1 MNTGGINFLT
11 EIILPRRRGVFLMRN
26 YRILRYYPKVDCLV
40 LYLLIL
46 FLLEIND
53 SVIKIKNW
61 EIPNSTLDIS
71 VKGVHCWPFGLPA
84 SFCIC
89 KVVSPQ
95 ITTPRLKPKTPPQ
108 QPYRLFTLYLSR
120 GTTSLYLWSIGRDR
134 LHVSLDLDS
143 VRRV

>member
-71 VKGVHCWPFGLPA
+71 VKGVHC
-84 SFCIC
+84 
-89 KVVSPQ
+89 
-95 ITTPRLKPKTPPQ
+95 
-108 QPYRLFTLYLSR
+108 
-120 GTTSLYLWSIGRDR
+120 
-134 LHVSLDLDS
+134 
-143 VRRV
+143 